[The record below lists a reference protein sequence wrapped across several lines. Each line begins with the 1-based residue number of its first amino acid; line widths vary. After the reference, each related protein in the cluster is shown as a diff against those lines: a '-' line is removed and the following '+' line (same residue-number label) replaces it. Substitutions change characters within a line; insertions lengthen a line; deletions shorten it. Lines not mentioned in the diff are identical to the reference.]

1 MKATTAL
8 VLATSTILSLACSSK
23 KQPSEQAP
31 AAPQSPATT
40 TTPTVDAMAATA
52 PPDAAAAPIAPA
64 STNNMLGFDGDPAGQ
79 PPKDMTFAR
88 TGDGTMGKWHVR
100 AEADA
105 PSPPNVLAQ
114 LDPDDTDMRFPI
126 AVTDAQLRDARVSVR
141 CKLIS
146 GKVDQA
152 AGLVVRYR
160 DENNYYITRT
170 NALENNVRLYTMKD
184 GKRRQIASWSGPVKS
199 NVWHDYAMEIRGDH
213 IQVFWNGKRVLDHHD
228 GTFTEAGRVG
238 VWTKADSITYFDDLK
253 TEAL

>member
-1 MKATTAL
+1 MKATTAI
-8 VLATSTILSLACSSK
+8 VLATSTMLSLACSSN

-31 AAPQSPATT
+31 APATR
-40 TTPTVDAMAATA
+40 PPSIDAVAATA
-52 PPDAAAAPIAPA
+52 PPDAAAAPIS
-64 STNNMLGFDGDPAGQ
+64 STTTVLGFDADPAGQ
-79 PPKDMTFAR
+79 PPKGMTLAR
-88 TGDGTMGKWHVR
+88 TNGGALGTWLVR

-126 AVTDAQLRDARVSVR
+126 AVTDVQLRDVRVSVR

-160 DENNYYITRT
+160 DANNYYITRT
-170 NALENNVRLYTMKD
+170 NALENNVRLYTVKD
-184 GKRRQIASWSGPVKS
+184 GKRRQIASWSGPVKA
-199 NVWHDYAMEIRGDH
+199 NVWHDYAIEIRGDH

-228 GTFTEAGRVG
+228 STFTEPGRVG

>member
-1 MKATTAL
+1 VKARTAI
-8 VLATSTILSLACSSK
+8 VVATSTILSLACSSK

-31 AAPQSPATT
+31 QSPAT
-40 TTPTVDAMAATA
+40 PAVDAVAATP
-52 PPDAAAAPIAPA
+52 PPDADAAPIATA
-64 STNNMLGFDGDPAGQ
+64 SANNMLGFDGDPAGQ
-79 PPKDMTFAR
+79 PPKGMTFAR
-88 TGDGTMGKWHVR
+88 TGNGEMGKWLVR

-105 PSPPNVLAQ
+105 PSPPHVLAQ
-114 LDPDDTDMRFPI
+114 LDRDDTDMRFPI
-126 AVTDAQLRDARVSVR
+126 AVTDVQLRDVRVSVR

-170 NALENNVRLYTMKD
+170 NALENNIRLYHVKD
-184 GKRRQIASWSGPVKS
+184 GKRRQIASWSGPVKA
-199 NVWHDYAMEIRGDH
+199 NVWHDYVIEIRGDH

-253 TEAL
+253 TEPL

>member
-1 MKATTAL
+1 MKATTTI
-8 VLATSTILSLACSSK
+8 VLATSTIISLACSTK
-23 KQPSEQAP
+23 KQPLEQAP
-31 AAPQSPATT
+31 APAT
-40 TTPTVDAMAATA
+40 PPPAIDAVAAA
-52 PPDAAAAPIAPA
+52 AAPDAAAAPIA
-64 STNNMLGFDGDPAGQ
+64 STTTVLGFDVDPAGQ
-79 PPKDMTFAR
+79 PPKGMTFAR
-88 TGDGTMGKWHVR
+88 TGDGAMGKWLVR

-126 AVTDAQLRDARVSVR
+126 AVTEVQLRDVRASVR

-170 NALENNVRLYTMKD
+170 NVLENNVRLYTVKD
-184 GKRRQIASWSGPVKS
+184 GKRRQIASWSGPVKA
-199 NVWHDYAMEIRGDH
+199 NAWHDYAIEIRGDH

-228 GTFTEAGRVG
+228 GTFTEPGRVG

>member
-1 MKATTAL
+1 VKATCAI
-8 VLATSTILSLACSSK
+8 VLATSAILSLACSSK

-31 AAPQSPATT
+31 ALATPAPA
-40 TTPTVDAMAATA
+40 VDAVATM
-52 PPDAAAAPIAPA
+52 PPDAAAAPLA
-64 STNNMLGFDGDPAGQ
+64 STTTVLGFDADAAGQ
-79 PPKDMTFAR
+79 PPEGMTFAR
-88 TGDGTMGKWHVR
+88 TNGGAMGKWLVR

-126 AVTDAQLRDARVSVR
+126 AVTDVQLRDVRVSVR

-170 NALENNVRLYTMKD
+170 NALENNVRLYTVKD
-184 GKRRQIASWSGPVKS
+184 GKRRQIASWTGPVKA
-199 NVWHDYAMEIRGDH
+199 NVWHDYAIEIRGDH
-213 IQVFWNGKRVLDHHD
+213 IQVFWSGKRVLDHHD
-228 GTFTEAGRVG
+228 GTFTAAGRVG

>member
-1 MKATTAL
+1 MKAITAV

-23 KQPSEQAP
+23 KQRSEQVPAP
-31 AAPQSPATT
+31 ATPPPAI
-40 TTPTVDAMAATA
+40 DAVAATA
-52 PPDAAAAPIAPA
+52 PPDAAAAPTPA
-64 STNNMLGFDGDPAGQ
+64 SSTNVLGFDADPAGQ
-79 PPKDMTFAR
+79 PPKGMTLAR
-88 TGDGTMGKWHVR
+88 TNGGAMGKWLVR

-114 LDPDDTDMRFPI
+114 LDPDETNMRFPI
-126 AVTDAQLRDARVSVR
+126 AVTDVQLRDVRVSVR

-152 AGLVVRYR
+152 AGLVVRYL
-160 DENNYYITRT
+160 DENNYYVTRT
-170 NALENNVRLYTMKD
+170 NALENNVRLYTVKD
-184 GKRRQIASWSGPVKS
+184 GKRRQIASWSGPVKA
-199 NVWHDYAMEIRGDH
+199 NVWHEYAIEIRGDH

-228 GTFTEAGRVG
+228 SAFTEAGRVG

>member
-1 MKATTAL
+1 MRTTTAL
-8 VLATSTILSLACSSK
+8 VLATSTILSMACSSK

-31 AAPQSPATT
+31 AAPQSPST
-40 TTPTVDAMAATA
+40 TTPAVDAVATA
-52 PPDAAAAPIAPA
+52 PPDAAAAP
-64 STNNMLGFDGDPAGQ
+64 STNALGFDGDPAGQ
-79 PPKDMTFAR
+79 PPKGMTFAR
-88 TGDGTMGKWHVR
+88 TGDGAMGKWHVR

-126 AVTDAQLRDARVSVR
+126 AVTDVQLRDVRVSVR

-170 NALENNVRLYTMKD
+170 NVLENNVRLYTVKD
-184 GKRRQIASWSGPVKS
+184 GKRRQIASWGGPVKA
-199 NVWHDYAMEIRGDH
+199 NAWHDYAIEIRGDH

-253 TEAL
+253 TEPL

>member
-1 MKATTAL
+1 MKATTAI
-8 VLATSTILSLACSSK
+8 VLATSTILALACSSK

-40 TTPTVDAMAATA
+40 PPDIDAVAATA
-52 PPDAAAAPIAPA
+52 PPDAAAAPIA
-64 STNNMLGFDGDPAGQ
+64 STTSVLGFDADPAGQ
-79 PPKDMTFAR
+79 PPKGMTLAR
-88 TGDGTMGKWHVR
+88 TNGGAMGKWLVR

-114 LDPDDTDMRFPI
+114 LDPDDTNMRFPI
-126 AVTDAQLRDARVSVR
+126 AVTDVQLRDVRVSVR

-160 DENNYYITRT
+160 DENNYYVTRT
-170 NALENNVRLYTMKD
+170 NALENNVRLYTVKD
-184 GKRRQIASWSGPVKS
+184 GKRRQIASWSGPVKA
-199 NVWHDYAMEIRGDH
+199 NVWHDYAIEIRGDH

-228 GTFTEAGRVG
+228 DKFAEAGRVG